1 MKKWLLSLKSSNGGL
16 KVTKVLRKIRTKELL
31 MMTMR
36 LSPYLMMN
44 GNAKEA
50 IEFYETAL
58 DAKLLFKQTFGEMPE
73 NPEFPLPEEAKN
85 FISHAMLKVGETDLM
100 FSDNFPGQ
108 TSQIGDQVTIC
119 ITIND
124 IEKSKQIFE
133 ALQQEGQ
140 VKMPLQ
146 EAFFSPAYGIVTDKF
161 GVTFQI
167 YTEGQQ

>member
-1 MKKWLLSLKSSNGGL
+1 M
-16 KVTKVLRKIRTKELL
+16 TLR
-31 MMTMR
+31 M
-36 LSPYLMMN
+36 SPYLMMN

-50 IEFYETAL
+50 IQFYEKAL
-58 DAKLLFKQTFGEMPE
+58 KAEVLFNQTFGEMPE
-73 NPEFPLPEEAKN
+73 NPEFPLPEEAKELV
-85 FISHAMLKVGETDLM
+85 SHAMLKVGETELM

-119 ITIND
+119 ISTND
-124 IEKSKQIFE
+124 IEKSKQMFE
-133 ALQQEGQ
+133 SLQQEGQ

-146 EAFFSPAYGIVTDKF
+146 ETFFSPAYGIVTDKF